1 MHAYTLANPP
11 SRGAAVGLGAP
22 PPAQQIELGLGPVSG
37 ARVHGPCVRF
47 VRVKVQGPIRE
58 GYGRSGRMMHRLVK
72 GLVCVLAAAAAADG
86 FTAPLAAGIGG
97 RSAAAV
103 ARRASQPAVRPGRVA
118 LRSGI
123 KVEGKGACLFPGCVG
138 TARVLVRA
146 GAHGTWWRW
155 CAAESEEECDG
166 PAKSG
171 AIGNVDM
178 AAAPKMTSD
187 EIKTDGI
194 INLTPEAIAQV
205 AKLRESRGGE
215 EPVLRVGVRAGGC
228 R

>member
-1 MHAYTLANPP
+1 M
-11 SRGAAVGLGAP
+11 R
-22 PPAQQIELGLGPVSG
+22 
-37 ARVHGPCVRF
+37 
-47 VRVKVQGPIRE
+47 
-58 GYGRSGRMMHRLVK
+58 
-72 GLVCVLAAAAAADG
+72 ADG
-86 FTAPLAAGIGG
+86 
-97 RSAAAV
+97 
-103 ARRASQPAVRPGRVA
+103 
-118 LRSGI
+118 
-123 KVEGKGACLFPGCVG
+123 
-138 TARVLVRA
+138 
-146 GAHGTWWRW
+146 HGTWWRW

-178 AAAPKMTSD
+178 AAAPKVTKD

-228 R
+228 RYQQ